1 MSDVLISDTSSTI
14 YEFLLLSRP
23 VVTLGTISK
32 EIYWE
37 NITEAEQLLPAYDH
51 ALNDPEAIAKRQ
63 WIVDNYDPYLD
74 GKVCER
80 MIAGAEDYIRR
91 HGVPE
96 RRHLNLWRKYTSIK
110 TFGKIKRN
118 K

>member
-1 MSDVLISDTSSTI
+1 MMARKGIILAGGAGTRLHPLT
-14 YEFLLLSRP
+14 R
-23 VVTLGTISK
+23 VVSK
-32 EIYWE
+32 
-37 NITEAEQLLPAYDH
+37 QLLPAYDH